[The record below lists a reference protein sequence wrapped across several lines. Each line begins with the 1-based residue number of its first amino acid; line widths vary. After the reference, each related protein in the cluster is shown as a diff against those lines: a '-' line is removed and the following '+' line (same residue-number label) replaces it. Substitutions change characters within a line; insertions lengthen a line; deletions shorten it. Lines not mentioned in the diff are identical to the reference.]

1 MFTPPPSPD
10 PFRNTREISPETPVT
25 VKGGFL
31 AAPSNNIP
39 GCLSRPSSSELED
52 VRRRK
57 IKSQTTRRIRWTI
70 LLVPAI
76 LVLIA
81 VPTRYFSQLQ
91 ELVAWPSQLELSNF
105 GLGKEWHAHKREPS
119 PEPAP
124 LPQQSSGGNSNS
136 PSITTQTVPTIPASP
151 PQLPTPFPQAL
162 DQSIS
167 SNFSTQ
173 GCQNFFLNMTASAA
187 FRTCRPFSLLFQTS
201 SDFVLVS
208 L

>member
-10 PFRNTREISPETPVT
+10 PFRTKREISPETPVT
-25 VKGGFL
+25 VHGGFL
-31 AAPSNNIP
+31 AAPSINIP
-39 GCLSRPSSSELED
+39 GCLSKPPSSELE
-52 VRRRK
+52 VVRRK

-76 LVLIA
+76 LILIA

-91 ELVAWPSQLELSNF
+91 ELAAWPSQLELSDF
-105 GLGKEWHAHKREPS
+105 GLPAEWQAHKREPF

-124 LPQQSSGGNSNS
+124 LPQQSSGGNSSS
-136 PSITTQTVPTIPASP
+136 PTITTQTVPTIPASP